1 MAGSEIVQNNSEEQ
15 KGTMFVA
22 EQVFAREAFM
32 HYLNLEIKRARRY
45 QNFFSVMRFELE
57 LRDNHVDG
65 IKKRES
71 SLKSLLKLLREEIRE
86 TDILGQTRENEVMV
100 LLPYCD
106 CSGADVVNMRL
117 SGVIRDFY
125 FGNEEF
131 NVKCGLACF
140 PVEATDM
147 LEILKKLVPRPVYG
161 DQDDKTNAK

>member
-1 MAGSEIVQNNSEEQ
+1 
-15 KGTMFVA
+15 MFAA
-22 EQVFAREAFM
+22 EQVLAREAFL

-57 LRDNHVDG
+57 LRNNRADG
-65 IKKRES
+65 VKKRENG
-71 SLKSLLKLLREEIRE
+71 LKSLLKLLKEEIRE

-117 SGVIRDFY
+117 GGLIRDFY

-131 NVKCGLACF
+131 RVKSGIACF

-147 LEILKKLVPRPVYG
+147 PEILKKLVPRPVHG
-161 DQDDKTNAK
+161 SRSEKTDAK